1 MHLNIKKNVLMQKI
15 DSETLAGHLK
25 DRSATGIARDTATL
39 VRNGVLPVGARL
51 PSLRNLAY
59 ELKISPSTLSQAWKE
74 LRRLRVLTGR
84 GRNGTY
90 VTGSSFAPRPSR
102 VSSQGHFERIALN
115 LSVAVPDM
123 KLLPPLG
130 EALDYGTHAEGL
142 NSYVRV
148 RILPELE
155 QVLRPLWPNHAAS
168 MLATNGGY
176 NALYTALHALVPP
189 GSVVAVEA
197 PVPMRI
203 LDILEDLRVSIL
215 LVENDAHGPTPQS
228 LHAILKENPSVFI
241 LQPRIS
247 AVTGLFLH
255 PDRMVELGDILSK
268 SDALIIEDD
277 GLGDISLAPPQ
288 SLGDRFPDRTIHI
301 RSFSK
306 AYGPDLRMAVLSG
319 SEYLVEQIQSY
330 RAFSAAWTSR
340 ILQAAVSW
348 LLQDEE
354 TQRLVATAT
363 EIYRDRRNLLAR
375 HLRDCGV
382 DVPDGAGLCLLA
394 PVQSETFALITLA
407 AHDIAALPGSR
418 FSMHE
423 TGHIRLGT
431 GRLEP
436 QEIKRLAHVFK
447 LSASQPFIL
456 SPDP

>member
-1 MHLNIKKNVLMQKI
+1 M
-15 DSETLAGHLK
+15 
-25 DRSATGIARDTATL
+25 
-39 VRNGVLPVGARL
+39 VRN
-51 PSLRNLAY
+51 
-59 ELKISPSTLSQAWKE
+59 
-74 LRRLRVLTGR
+74 
-84 GRNGTY
+84 
-90 VTGSSFAPRPSR
+90 
-102 VSSQGHFERIALN
+102 
-115 LSVAVPDM
+115 
-123 KLLPPLG
+123 
-130 EALDYGTHAEGL
+130 AEGL

-155 QVLRPLWPNHAAS
+155 RVLRPLWPNHAAA

-215 LVENDAHGPTPQS
+215 LVENDVYGSTPQS
-228 LHAILKENPSVFI
+228 LQAILKENPSVFI

-247 AVTGLFLH
+247 SVTGLFLH
-255 PDRMVELGDILSK
+255 PDRMKELGDILSK

-319 SEYLVEQIQSY
+319 PEYLVEQIQSY

-340 ILQAAVSW
+340 ILQAAVAW
-348 LLQDEE
+348 LLKDSDTQTLVRKASE
-354 TQRLVATAT
+354 T
-363 EIYRDRRNLLAR
+363 YRDRRNLLAR
-375 HLRDCGV
+375 QLTARGIH
-382 DVPDGAGLCLLA
+382 VPEGAGLCLYA
-394 PVQSETFALITLA
+394 PVHSETFSLITLA
-407 AHDIAALPGSR
+407 AHNIAATPGSS
-418 FSMHE
+418 FAMKE

-431 GRLEP
+431 GQLDNGKIEH
-436 QEIKRLAHVFK
+436 LANIFQ
-447 LSASQPFIL
+447 LSAGKPFVFH
-456 SPDP
+456 PD

>member
-1 MHLNIKKNVLMQKI
+1 MQNI

-25 DRSATGIARDTATL
+25 DRSATGIARDTAIL

-51 PSLRNLAY
+51 PSLRDLAY

-102 VSSQGHFERIALN
+102 VSAQGHFESIALN

-123 KLLPPLG
+123 DLLPPLG
-130 EALDYGTHAEGL
+130 KALDYGTHAEGL

-155 QVLRPLWPNHAAS
+155 RVLRPLWPNHAAA

-215 LVENDAHGPTPQS
+215 LVENDVYGSTPQS
-228 LHAILKENPSVFI
+228 LQAILKENPSVFI

-247 AVTGLFLH
+247 SVTGLFLH
-255 PDRMVELGDILSK
+255 PDRMKELGDILSK

-288 SLGDRFPDRTIHI
+288 SLGDRFPDRAIHI

-319 SEYLVEQIQSY
+319 PEYLVEQIQSY

-340 ILQAAVSW
+340 ILQAAVAW
-348 LLQDEE
+348 LLQDSDTQALVRKASE
-354 TQRLVATAT
+354 T
-363 EIYRDRRNLLAR
+363 YRDRRNLLAR
-375 HLRDCGV
+375 QLTARGIH
-382 DVPDGAGLCLLA
+382 VPEGAGLCLYA
-394 PVQSETFALITLA
+394 PVHSETFSLITLA
-407 AHDIAALPGSR
+407 AHNIAATPGSS
-418 FSMHE
+418 FAMKE

-431 GRLEP
+431 GQLDNGKIEH
-436 QEIKRLAHVFK
+436 LANIFQ
-447 LSASQPFIL
+447 LSAGKPFVFH
-456 SPDP
+456 PD

>member
-1 MHLNIKKNVLMQKI
+1 MHLNIKKNVLMQNI

-25 DRSATGIARDTATL
+25 DRSATGIARDTAIL

-51 PSLRNLAY
+51 PSLRDLAY

-102 VSSQGHFERIALN
+102 VSAQGHFESIALN

-123 KLLPPLG
+123 DLLPPLG
-130 EALDYGTHAEGL
+130 KALDYGTHAEGL

-155 QVLRPLWPNHAAS
+155 RVLRPLWPNHAAA

-215 LVENDAHGPTPQS
+215 LVENDVYGSTPQS
-228 LHAILKENPSVFI
+228 LQAILKENPSVFI

-247 AVTGLFLH
+247 SVTGLFLH
-255 PDRMVELGDILSK
+255 PDRMKELGDILSK

-319 SEYLVEQIQSY
+319 PEYLVEQIQSY

-340 ILQAAVSW
+340 ILQAAVAW
-348 LLQDEE
+348 LLQDSDTQTLVRKASE
-354 TQRLVATAT
+354 T
-363 EIYRDRRNLLAR
+363 YRDRRNLLAR
-375 HLRDCGV
+375 QLTARGIH
-382 DVPDGAGLCLLA
+382 VPEGAGLCLYA
-394 PVQSETFALITLA
+394 PVHSETFSLITLA
-407 AHDIAALPGSR
+407 AHNIAATPGSS
-418 FSMHE
+418 FAMKE

-431 GRLEP
+431 GQLDNGKIEH
-436 QEIKRLAHVFK
+436 LANIFQ
-447 LSASQPFIL
+447 LSAGKPFVFH
-456 SPDP
+456 PD

>member
-1 MHLNIKKNVLMQKI
+1 MQNI

-25 DRSATGIARDTATL
+25 DRSATGIARDTAIL

-51 PSLRNLAY
+51 PSLRDLAY

-102 VSSQGHFERIALN
+102 VSAQGHFESIALN

-123 KLLPPLG
+123 DLLPPLG
-130 EALDYGTHAEGL
+130 KALDYGTHAEGL

-155 QVLRPLWPNHAAS
+155 RVLRPLWPNHAAA

-215 LVENDAHGPTPQS
+215 LVENDVYGSTPQS
-228 LHAILKENPSVFI
+228 LQAILKENPSVFI

-247 AVTGLFLH
+247 SVTGLFLH
-255 PDRMVELGDILSK
+255 PDRMKELGDILSK

-319 SEYLVEQIQSY
+319 PEYLVEQIQSY

-340 ILQAAVSW
+340 ILQAAVAW
-348 LLQDEE
+348 LLQDSDTQTLVRKASE
-354 TQRLVATAT
+354 T
-363 EIYRDRRNLLAR
+363 YRDRRNLLAR
-375 HLRDCGV
+375 QLTARGIH
-382 DVPDGAGLCLLA
+382 VPEGAGLCLYA
-394 PVQSETFALITLA
+394 PVHSETFSLITLA
-407 AHDIAALPGSR
+407 AHNIAATPGSS
-418 FSMHE
+418 FAMKE

-431 GRLEP
+431 GQLDNGKIEH
-436 QEIKRLAHVFK
+436 LANIFQ
-447 LSASQPFIL
+447 LSAGKPFVFH
-456 SPDP
+456 PD